1 MRWELRQ
8 VGKRKTLIKG
18 NQTLVQLELNKK
30 LWPPQ
35 KCWQDV

>member
-18 NQTLVQLELNKK
+18 SETLVQLELNKK
-30 LWPPQ
+30 L
-35 KCWQDV
+35 